1 MATQPT
7 AISDWLVVLPL
18 LLCLAGAALLLV
30 VRDRGRA
37 QGWVAFALVA
47 VVSVSDGALF
57 ERVLSLGPMSM
68 TMGMDMAGPQ
78 GKLLRMDTQMNM
90 ASTGKALPAV
100 KKKVEKAAP
109 AKPASKS

>member
-1 MATQPT
+1 
-7 AISDWLVVLPL
+7 
-18 LLCLAGAALLLV
+18 
-30 VRDRGRA
+30 
-37 QGWVAFALVA
+37 
-47 VVSVSDGALF
+47 
-57 ERVLSLGPMSM
+57 
-68 TMGMDMAGPQ
+68 MDMAGPQ